1 MPANDRVV
9 SLEYLR
15 GIAALLVLYAH
26 VVILGGT
33 DPVGPKS
40 YFPMIDTVAAPP
52 DNYTFWRQL
61 VNAEIWLESFG
72 VNAGHLGVGIFFLIS
87 GYVIMALIEK
97 VGPSNF
103 LIGRFFRIIPLS
115 ALVTLGGAAVFASY
129 LAIRGHEQTYDLETA
144 IESAVLLPTRH
155 PPMPVIWSLI
165 AECWFYGVIAAAV
178 AIRRTALSFSD
189 IVATSVGCLT
199 VVVAVAS
206 NGSILPSLISASNN
220 LTFAL
225 SPIFFAYNLTFVS
238 FILIGS
244 AAYRM
249 QQSKRYLSG
258 VAAVGLLFAIFAA
271 CFRLYDQLYP
281 GTLGFSMT
289 NFIVSLAVFS
299 AFLISNRFIPKMRI
313 AQFFADISYP
323 LYLVHIPLAWL
334 LLFWM
339 TKHGMNGLYAMI
351 LTCITCIAAAYI
363 LHILVEVPTHRY
375 GKSFANPGDAAA
387 QLGRVRLRHAAADCA
402 AASQAKVGPE
412 IADRACTRGGHIH
425 APLTAI
431 AS

>member
-1 MPANDRVV
+1 MSSNARVV

-26 VVILGGT
+26 VVIVGGT

-52 DNYTFWRQL
+52 ENYSFWRQL
-61 VNAEIWLESFG
+61 IDVEIWLESFG

-97 VGPSNF
+97 VGPSKF

-144 IESAVLLPTRH
+144 IESSVLLPTRH

-178 AIRRTALSFSD
+178 AIRRNALSFSD
-189 IVATSVGCLT
+189 IIVTSVGCLT

-206 NGSILPSLISASNN
+206 NGAVLPSLISASYS

-225 SPIFFAYNLTFVS
+225 SPIFVAYNLTFVS

-244 AAYRM
+244 AVYRT
-249 QQSKRYLSG
+249 QQSKRYFSG
-258 VAAVGLLFAIFAA
+258 VATIGLLFGIFLA
-271 CFRLYDQLYP
+271 CFRLYDQMFP
-281 GTLGFSMT
+281 GTLGFAVANAVASM
-289 NFIVSLAVFS
+289 IVFS
-299 AFLISNRFIPKMRI
+299 AFLMVNRLIPRMRI

-323 LYLVHIPLAWL
+323 LYLVHIPLSWL

-339 TKHGMNGLYAMI
+339 TRHGMNGFYAMI
-351 LTCITCIAAAYI
+351 LTCATCIAAAYV
-363 LHILVEVPTHRY
+363 LHIFVEMPTHRY
-375 GKSFANPGDAAA
+375 GKSFADEPKDPDA
-387 QLGRVRLRHAAADCA
+387 LSR
-402 AASQAKVGPE
+402 
-412 IADRACTRGGHIH
+412 
-425 APLTAI
+425 PLTNLEVIPELTI
-431 AS
+431 ARS